1 MRPPASS
8 RFEKPSNA
16 TSYDPYSRFGTR
28 SVEASMS
35 LAHTERRGTAAS
47 GSWKLRDIDWKF
59 CFRAQHYGT
68 AFFGLFIIIAL
79 GLIHWL
85 VKPASRPF
93 CKQPHASKT
102 PNLQTAAS
110 APENLPAI
118 NACQL
123 AQLKFCVLDVQVV
136 CMQDHRLGL
145 SVFCAV
151 YCAQLPQSQTV
162 YSQQHNMLAGFIQD
176 AAKSTAGRL
185 HLYCMP
191 SCCALMGCAVKGAGC
206 AAQSSKVL

>member
-1 MRPPASS
+1 MFQTNRYNPCIAFVQSPVDRFEQPPSTIIVPSELHPPFSESPKMRPPASS

-16 TSYDPYSRFGTR
+16 TSFDRYSRFGTR

-59 CFRAQHYGT
+59 CFKAQHYGT

-93 CKQPHASKT
+93 CKQPHASSNPKSAKCSQ
-102 PNLQTAAS
+102 PFRKPVCHQSFSAYTA
-110 APENLPAI
+110 E
-118 NACQL
+118 
-123 AQLKFCVLDVQVV
+123 VL
-136 CMQDHRLGL
+136 C
-145 SVFCAV
+145 
-151 YCAQLPQSQTV
+151 T
-162 YSQQHNMLAGFIQD
+162 
-176 AAKSTAGRL
+176 
-185 HLYCMP
+185 
-191 SCCALMGCAVKGAGC
+191 
-206 AAQSSKVL
+206 